1 MLRIAVVVA
10 SALLVSQAH
19 ADYRR
24 FCAPQGQCFVCPRGQ
39 PACEMSYALSRAMTP
54 PSMDRIVPP
63 LPVPSSS
70 SIPSQERQ
78 AAPLPPEARQ
88 PASQQQWK
96 QAIVDEAQRY
106 CDAYPKDPI
115 CHFQDQPAQ

>member
-1 MLRIAVVVA
+1 MLIAVVLVA

-54 PSMDRIVPP
+54 PSTDRMVPP
-63 LPVPSSS
+63 SPVPSPGPQSPQAAPPPPAAPQP
-70 SIPSQERQ
+70 PSQE
-78 AAPLPPEARQ
+78 
-88 PASQQQWK
+88 QWK
-96 QAIVDEAQRY
+96 QTIIDEAQRY

>member
-1 MLRIAVVVA
+1 MLRVAVVVA

-39 PACEMSYALSRAMTP
+39 PACEVSYALSRAMTP
-54 PSMDRIVPP
+54 PTAPSMDRMVPP
-63 LPVPSSS
+63 SPVPSPGPQYS
-70 SIPSQERQ
+70 Q
-78 AAPLPPEARQ
+78 AAPPPAAA
-88 PASQQQWK
+88 PPPSSQEQWK
-96 QAIVDEAQRY
+96 QAIIDEAQHY

-115 CHFQDQPAQ
+115 CHFQDESTQ